1 VQAVESAVGD
11 EAGASQEAAS
21 DLSATVI
28 ERLTALVD
36 ALESG
41 RATDAV
47 RVSAVRG
54 ATPVPTPIVERKT
67 VSTSGTPEA
76 VRGSATSLGS
86 GAEVRGLPT
95 NTGNAYVW
103 VSGGSKS
110 QSRILT
116 PGDEV
121 FIPTDDLSNIK
132 VDVDTGGEGVS
143 IVAA

>member
-1 VQAVESAVGD
+1 MTPW
-11 EAGASQEAAS
+11 ASN
-21 DLSATVI
+21 LFGYGNV
-28 ERLTALVD
+28 LK
-36 ALESG
+36 SG
-41 RATDAV
+41 IPNIGHGRPDDN
-47 RVSAVRG
+47 

-103 VSGGSKS
+103 ISGGSKS